1 MNEKRRDERFES
13 VYLPENLK
21 SVGIKTSFFNEE
33 ITGKTINASKN
44 GLCFETD
51 ESNYYDI
58 KEEQSIIIIF
68 YPDGIKLKAR
78 VVYVKT
84 NGEKC
89 SFGVNFEK
97 TDKEKYQDLL
107 INR

>member
-1 MNEKRRDERFES
+1 MNEKRRDERFDS

-51 ESNYYDI
+51 ESNYYEI
-58 KEEQSIIIIF
+58 KEDQSIIIIF
-68 YPDGIKLKAR
+68 YPDIIKLKAK
-78 VVYVKT
+78 VVYVKS
-84 NGEKC
+84 NGTKC
-89 SFGVNFEK
+89 SFGVSFER
-97 TDKEKYQDLL
+97 TDKEKYQDILVSK
-107 INR
+107 